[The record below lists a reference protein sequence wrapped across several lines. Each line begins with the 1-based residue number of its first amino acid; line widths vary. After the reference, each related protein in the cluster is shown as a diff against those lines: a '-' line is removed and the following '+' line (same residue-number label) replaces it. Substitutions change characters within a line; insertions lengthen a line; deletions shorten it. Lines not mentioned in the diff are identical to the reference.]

1 MGKKIVSIVAPVYN
15 EQELISKFI
24 SKVCEVLDSI
34 QEKFTAEIILVDDG
48 SKDNSLKIMR
58 EIAIKDDRLRIIELR
73 RNYGQTA
80 AIQAGMDAAQGDVVI
95 TLDADLQ
102 HFPDEIPKF
111 LEKIEEGYDLV
122 CGWRYERAEGI
133 IRKWPSK
140 MANTIIKKISK
151 IDIHDFGTT
160 FRAYRREIVKDLQLY
175 GEFHRFIPAL
185 AAGVGARVTEIPIK
199 NIERTEGQS
208 KYGLGRTVG
217 VFLDLFV
224 LHFFLR
230 YMDRPMRAFCKLA
243 IAVFSIAALILLGL
257 LIYSFVTGIPATRER
272 QGWFLVSIML
282 FISSAQIF
290 LTGLLA
296 EFVMRTHF
304 SMGEGRIYRI
314 RKNNYHR

>member
-1 MGKKIVSIVAPVYN
+1 
-15 EQELISKFI
+15 
-24 SKVCEVLDSI
+24 
-34 QEKFTAEIILVDDG
+34 
-48 SKDNSLKIMR
+48 
-58 EIAIKDDRLRIIELR
+58 
-73 RNYGQTA
+73 
-80 AIQAGMDAAQGDVVI
+80 
-95 TLDADLQ
+95 
-102 HFPDEIPKF
+102 
-111 LEKIEEGYDLV
+111 
-122 CGWRYERAEGI
+122 
-133 IRKWPSK
+133 

-230 YMDRPMRAFCKLA
+230 YMDRPMRAFGKLA